1 MSSPEAFF
9 FRWRLIYST
18 TLRTVCQAFF
28 WISSKLFSKPFQ
40 SSCPPAIR
48 SGPRKPH
55 KYSTFY
61 HFCCGAVIGQ
71 LCYITTSVSKC
82 QHLFAKFLTTVRI
95 VLYSRFGLI
104 PRVIFLL
111 IRRVSTPRA
120 PALRRT
126 HLNNVFSEVPRAL
139 LAAPLKKHYNK
150 SSPHAR
156 QTGSSEKTK
165 KM

>member
-1 MSSPEAFF
+1 MSFLRCLIFKVLCRLRKLFSFVGDLFILPHSEQFVKHFF
-9 FRWRLIYST
+9 EFL
-18 TLRTVCQAFF
+18 QNF
-28 WISSKLFSKPFQ
+28 FSKPFQ
-40 SSCPPAIR
+40 RSCPPAIR

-120 PALRRT
+120 PARR
-126 HLNNVFSEVPRAL
+126 L
-139 LAAPLKKHYNK
+139 Y
-150 SSPHAR
+150 
-156 QTGSSEKTK
+156 
-165 KM
+165 